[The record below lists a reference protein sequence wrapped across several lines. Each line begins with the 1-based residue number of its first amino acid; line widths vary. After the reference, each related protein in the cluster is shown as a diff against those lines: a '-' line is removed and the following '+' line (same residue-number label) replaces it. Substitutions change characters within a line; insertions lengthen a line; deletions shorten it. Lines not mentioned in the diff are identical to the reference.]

1 MSPRPPAEP
10 DNPQPS
16 SRSLR
21 ALEWGNFFLADVQT
35 GLGPYLAAYLVTAH
49 WNPSAALYVL
59 TFGGLVTVLLQ
70 TPAGAVVDQFHRKRM
85 LVVVA
90 ALVLGS
96 GAVLLALSTT
106 KTAVYS
112 AQVLI
117 GSMVPFLV
125 PALAAITMGL
135 VGQRGFDRQFG
146 RNQSFNSAG
155 NVMAA
160 LLTLAVSRVWGNRA
174 IFFAGAVL
182 ILPTILSVLLIR
194 PEEIDYDRA
203 RGGRSRAEESQG
215 LRPVLRLLAHDRVLL
230 LFLPCC
236 FLFHFA
242 NAAMLPELGE
252 LLSGKQP
259 KTAVA
264 FMTGCILVTQVMIS
278 LTAAWIGGLAGRYGR
293 RPLLLIGFGVLPVRA
308 VLYTL
313 THVPALLIGIQ
324 ALDGVANAIFGVVSI
339 LVISDRTHG
348 TGRFN
353 LASGALA
360 TAVGAGAALSN
371 SYGGFLI
378 YAVGF
383 RGSFLGLGGV
393 ALVAFALLYL
403 LLPETARS
411 EAKKEAAL
419 QPEPSESPA

>member
-1 MSPRPPAEP
+1 M
-10 DNPQPS
+10 
-16 SRSLR
+16 
-21 ALEWGNFFLADVQT
+21 EWGNFFLADVQT

-70 TPAGAVVDQFHRKRM
+70 TPAGGIVDQVHRKRL
-85 LVVVA
+85 LVIVA
-90 ALVLGS
+90 ALILGA
-96 GAVLLALSTT
+96 GAVLLALSTA
-106 KTAVYS
+106 KVAVYS

-117 GSMVPFLV
+117 GGAAPFLA

-135 VGQRGFDRQFG
+135 VGQRAFDRQFG

-155 NVMAA
+155 NVAAA
-160 LLTLAVSRVWGNRA
+160 LATLAVSRIWGNRA
-174 IFFAGAVL
+174 IFFAAAAL
-182 ILPTILSVLLIR
+182 LLPTIASILMIR
-194 PEEIDYDRA
+194 AGEIDYDRA
-203 RGGRSRAEESQG
+203 RGGRDDSASAQG
-215 LRPVLRLLAHDRVLL
+215 LRPILRMLAHDRVLL

-264 FMTGCILVTQVMIS
+264 FMTGCILVTQICIS
-278 LTAAWIGGLAGRYGR
+278 LSAAWIGVLAGRFGR
-293 RPLLLIGFGVLPVRA
+293 RPLLLLGFGVLPIRA
-308 VLYTL
+308 LLYTL

-324 ALDGVANAIFGVVSI
+324 TLDGIANAIFGVVSI
-339 LVISDRTHG
+339 LVISDRTHE

-353 LASGALA
+353 LASGSLA

-371 SYGGFLI
+371 SYGGYLI
-378 YAVGF
+378 HLAGF
-383 RGSFLGLGGV
+383 RTSFLGLGGV
-393 ALVAFALLYL
+393 ALLAFLLLYC
-403 LLPETARS
+403 LLPETAGRRETRPLS
-411 EAKKEAAL
+411 RETAIVTD
-419 QPEPSESPA
+419 PA